1 MHFGA
6 MQNAQIFRQV
16 TYFCDVGSQ
25 GELTFET
32 SLLHF
37 FFFNLNLKLTHLTM
51 RMGAASRE
59 ERRAKNIEHHGIL
72 NSHSIQLD
80 ISTVE

>member
-37 FFFNLNLKLTHLTM
+37 FFFQFKFEIDTFDYEDGSSIK
-51 RMGAASRE
+51 RRKKGKEYRASWNFE
-59 ERRAKNIEHHGIL
+59 
-72 NSHSIQLD
+72 
-80 ISTVE
+80 